1 MIKLVYW
8 AIVLFLFSCVIETS
22 QSKAQNNDF
31 FRFDTNY
38 PSRSLFPSVDGRV
51 FNIKDLV
58 DDGSIQ
64 RVVTIL
70 QSNIKQWSFIE
81 SQLLEPNVNLG
92 MPEIFIPLRHLTT
105 TLEVLGNIIF
115 MRDDIVEAKNS
126 LERACPLME
135 LLPPAVNEDQRYAVG
150 CFALLREVYGK
161 LYNIGDGTTNN
172 GRLGIGMGNEADD
185 DPDHQSNSERTNK
198 HVKKRGSKRNKPVD
212 MTDDDDDDDDR
223 PDNDGDGSMDREGD
237 HERTDHD
244 HESTI
249 SDDERGLNEDVD
261 DYSDGEQEEGMGT
274 TRHRRKGRRSRK
286 HSRDRDRDNSRSS
299 SSSSSLERK
308 ASTSG
313 TKGDASTSSKED
325 PMILRSQF
333 DIDKR
338 FEELRAPYDH
348 LRTGTSLT
356 PPPPSLPPNQQRN
369 RKPPTLHKTQTLLY
383 NNSKRSYLILTTN
396 Y

>member
-1 MIKLVYW
+1 MARSEKMIKLVYW

-161 LYNIGDGTTNN
+161 LYNIGEGNTNN
-172 GRLGIGMGNEADD
+172 GRLGIGMGNEADGD
-185 DPDHQSNSERTNK
+185 DPDQSSSDRGNK
-198 HVKKRGSKRNKPVD
+198 HVKKRGSKRNKNTDV
-212 MTDDDDDDDDR
+212 TDDDYDDDDR
-223 PDNDGDGSMDREGD
+223 PDNDGDSSMDGD
-237 HERTDHD
+237 GDRPDND
-244 HESTI
+244 HESAMA
-249 SDDERGLNEDVD
+249 DDKRGHGDDVD
-261 DYSDGEQEEGMGT
+261 DYGDGDNEEGMGT

-286 HSRDRDRDNSRSS
+286 HSRDRDRDSSRSS
-299 SSSSSLERK
+299 SSSSEHKS
-308 ASTSG
+308 STSG
-313 TKGDASTSSKED
+313 TKGGPSSKDD
-325 PMILRSQF
+325 PLILRSQF

-348 LRTGTSLT
+348 LRSGTLVIIT
-356 PPPPSLPPNQQRN
+356 
-369 RKPPTLHKTQTLLY
+369 TLNKTITH
-383 NNSKRSYLILTTN
+383 ILTKKSTL
-396 Y
+396 

>member
-22 QSKAQNNDF
+22 QSKAQSNDF

-161 LYNIGDGTTNN
+161 LYNIDDGTTNN
-172 GRLGIGMGNEADD
+172 GRLGIGMGNEANNDD
-185 DPDHQSNSERTNK
+185 ADPSSSDRASK
-198 HVKKRGSKRNKPVD
+198 HVKKRGSKRNKNTD
-212 MTDDDDDDDDR
+212 TADDDDDNDDDR
-223 PDNDGDGSMDREGD
+223 PDNDSSVDRDRDGDTSDNDPEN
-237 HERTDHD
+237 TVA
-244 HESTI
+244 
-249 SDDERGLNEDVD
+249 DDERGHGDDSD
-261 DYSDGEQEEGMGT
+261 DYGDGENEEGLGT
-274 TRHRRKGRRSRK
+274 TRSRRKGRRSRK

-299 SSSSSLERK
+299 SSKSEQRK
-308 ASTSG
+308 SGAAG
-313 TKGDASTSSKED
+313 TKGDPSSKNKED
-325 PMILRSQF
+325 PLILRSQF

-348 LRTGTSLT
+348 LRTGGLVTLT
-356 PPPPSLPPNQQRN
+356 LITIPKNSINPS
-369 RKPPTLHKTQTLLY
+369 
-383 NNSKRSYLILTTN
+383 
-396 Y
+396 